1 MNTEQE
7 ENKNE
12 RPTPE
17 ETKKVVG
24 ALMDAMGKAFDE
36 DQLKPFQ
43 YVVAY
48 KRVADESLIGYH
60 ASTFCNTTQDIERG
74 KRYNGEN
81 PYRQLQIIDGNFKF
95 TMSIKEGSDSLFAP
109 IHLQTQKNC
118 YAGLTYEQVYLEAVY
133 LDADTPP
140 QRFVFKEITE

>member
-1 MNTEQE
+1 MKTE
-7 ENKNE
+7 ENQNE
-12 RPTPE
+12 RPTSE

-24 ALMDAMGKAFDE
+24 ALMNVMGKVFE
-36 DQLKPFQ
+36 ENQQKPFQ

-60 ASTFCNTTQDIERG
+60 ASTFCNHTQDPEKA

-81 PYRQLQIIDGNFKF
+81 PYGQLQTIDNNFKHVI
-95 TMSIKEGSDSLFAP
+95 SVKEGTDSFFAP
-109 IHLQTQKNC
+109 IHLKTQEESYK
-118 YAGLTYEQVYLEAVY
+118 GLTYEQVYLEAVY

>member
-7 ENKNE
+7 NQ

-24 ALMDAMGKAFDE
+24 ALMEAMGKNFE
-36 DQLKPFQ
+36 ENQQKPFQ

-48 KRVADESLIGYH
+48 KRVADDSVIGYH
-60 ASTFCNTTQDIERG
+60 ASTFCNHTQDIEAG

-81 PYRQLQIIDGNFKF
+81 PYGQLQTIDKNFKHM
-95 TMSIKEGSDSLFAP
+95 MSVKEATDSLFAS
-109 IHLQTQKNC
+109 IHLNTQEKC
-118 YAGLTYEQVYLEAVY
+118 YNGLTYEQVYLEAVY
-133 LDADTPP
+133 LDEDTPP

>member
-1 MNTEQE
+1 MAKE
-7 ENKNE
+7 NE

-24 ALMDAMGKAFDE
+24 GLMDVMGKVFAE
-36 DQLKPFQ
+36 AQEKPFQ

-48 KRVADESLIGYH
+48 KRVADDTVIGYH
-60 ASTFCNTTQDIERG
+60 ASTFCNHTQDIEAG

-81 PYRQLQIIDGNFKF
+81 PYKQLQTIDKNFKYM
-95 TMSIKEGSDSLFAP
+95 MSVEEGSDVLFAS
-109 IHLQTQKNC
+109 IFLDTQKS
-118 YAGLTYEQVYLEAVY
+118 YGGLAYDEIYLEAVY
-133 LDADTPP
+133 LDEDTPP

>member
-7 ENKNE
+7 NQ

-24 ALMDAMGKAFDE
+24 TLMEAMGKNFE
-36 DQLKPFQ
+36 ENQQKPFQ

-48 KRVADESLIGYH
+48 KRIADDSVIGYH
-60 ASTFCNTTQDIERG
+60 ASTFCNTTKDLEKG

-81 PYRQLQIIDGNFKF
+81 PYKQLQTIDENFKH
-95 TMSIKEGSDSLFAP
+95 MMNVKEKTDSLFAP
-109 IHLQTQKNC
+109 IHLETQKNC

-133 LDADTPP
+133 LDEDTPP
-140 QRFVFKEITE
+140 QRFVYKEITE

>member
-1 MNTEQE
+1 MNKEQE
-7 ENKNE
+7 ENQ
-12 RPTPE
+12 RPTSE

-24 ALMDAMGKAFDE
+24 ALMDVMGKTFE
-36 DQLKPFQ
+36 ENQQKPFQ

-48 KRVADESLIGYH
+48 KRVADESVIGYH
-60 ASTFCNTTQDIERG
+60 ASTFCNNTQNIENG

-81 PYRQLQIIDGNFKF
+81 PYKQLQTIDENFKF
-95 TMSIKEGSDSLFAP
+95 MMSVKEGTDSLFAP
-109 IHLQTQKNC
+109 IHLETQKNN

-133 LDADTPP
+133 LDEDTPP

>member
-7 ENKNE
+7 NQ

-24 ALMDAMGKAFDE
+24 TLMEAMGKTFE
-36 DQLKPFQ
+36 ENQQKPFQ

-48 KRVADESLIGYH
+48 KRIADDSVIGYH
-60 ASTFCNTTQDIERG
+60 ASTFCNTTQDLEKG

-81 PYRQLQIIDGNFKF
+81 PYGQLQTIDENFKF
-95 TMSIKEGSDSLFAP
+95 MMNVKEKTDSLFAP
-109 IHLQTQKNC
+109 IHLETQKNC

-133 LDADTPP
+133 LDEDTPP

>member
-1 MNTEQE
+1 MAEQE
-7 ENKNE
+7 ENQNQ

-24 ALMDAMGKAFDE
+24 ALMDVMGKVFDE
-36 DQLKPFQ
+36 DQQKPFQ

-48 KRVADESLIGYH
+48 KRVADESVIGYH
-60 ASTFCNTTQDIERG
+60 ASTFCNHTQDPERA

-81 PYRQLQIIDGNFKF
+81 PYGQLQTIDENFKHM
-95 TMSIKEGSDSLFAP
+95 MSVKEATDSLFAGV
-109 IHLQTQKNC
+109 HLLTQKT
-118 YAGLTYEQVYLEAVY
+118 YGGLTYEEVYLEAVY
-133 LDADTPP
+133 LDENTPP

>member
-7 ENKNE
+7 NQ

-17 ETKKVVG
+17 ETKQVVG
-24 ALMDAMGKAFDE
+24 KLMDVMGKVFDE
-36 DQLKPFQ
+36 DQKKPFQ

-48 KRVADESLIGYH
+48 KRVDDDSVLGYH
-60 ASTFCNTTQDIERG
+60 ASTFCNLAKNIENG

-81 PYRQLQIIDGNFKF
+81 PYGQLQTIDKNFKHVI
-95 TMSIKEGSDSLFAP
+95 SVKEGTDSLFAP
-109 IHLQTQKNC
+109 IHLETQKRD

-133 LDADTPP
+133 LDEDTPP
-140 QRFVFKEITE
+140 QRFVYQEISE

>member
-7 ENKNE
+7 NQ

-17 ETKKVVG
+17 ETKEVVG
-24 ALMDAMGKAFDE
+24 KLMEVMAKNFDE
-36 DQLKPFQ
+36 DQQKPFQ

-48 KRVADESLIGYH
+48 KRVADESVIGYH
-60 ASTFCNTTQDIERG
+60 ASTFCNTTQNLENG

-81 PYRQLQIIDGNFKF
+81 PYKQLQTIDENFKHM
-95 TMSIKEGSDSLFAP
+95 MSVKETTDSLFAS
-109 IHLQTQKNC
+109 IHLQTQKNN

-140 QRFVFKEITE
+140 QRFVYKEITE